1 MNQRYRIG
9 ATEFTTSGCWMDNY
23 GASSGMDCEVKVVW
37 VVLLAPTW
45 YFVGF
50 AKGGINSEDYIRT
63 LNE

>member
-1 MNQRYRIG
+1 
-9 ATEFTTSGCWMDNY
+9 MDNY